1 MPTFH
6 RTRLAPTPSG
16 YLHLGNVVSFV
27 ITAGL
32 ARKYG
37 AKILLRMDDMD
48 HERVRPE
55 YVQDI
60 FDTLAYLN
68 IPWDEGPRSVAEA
81 ERNWSQRHRMP
92 LYHEALL
99 QLVDAGQV
107 FACSCSRAELARH
120 SKDGSYPGTCINRH
134 IPLDAPDVSWR
145 MKTPAGAMVRIVDL
159 SEGRQEFTLPASIR
173 HFVVRKRDG
182 DPAYQLTS
190 VVDDLHYGVDLV
202 VRGEDLFDSTLA
214 QAYLA
219 EHLPANAFS
228 NTVFHHHTLMT
239 EPDGRKMSKSAGA
252 GSIKYMRA
260 QGTEPGE
267 VFSQI
272 AHCFGLEGGCASWE
286 ALFAWLQY

>member
-27 ITAGL
+27 TTAGL

-48 HERVRPE
+48 HDRVRPE

-60 FDTLAYLN
+60 FDTLAYLK
-68 IPWDEGPRSVAEA
+68 IPWDEGPRSVAES
-81 ERNWSQRHRMP
+81 ESNWSQRHRMP

-99 QLVDAGQV
+99 QLVDGGQV

-159 SEGRQEFTLPASIR
+159 SEGRQEFTLPATKSETTINDA
-173 HFVVRKRDG
+173 VSEE
-182 DPAYQLTS
+182 AAA
-190 VVDDLHYGVDLV
+190 LV
-202 VRGEDLFDSTLA
+202 T
-214 QAYLA
+214 
-219 EHLPANAFS
+219 
-228 NTVFHHHTLMT
+228 T
-239 EPDGRKMSKSAGA
+239 
-252 GSIKYMRA
+252 I
-260 QGTEPGE
+260 
-267 VFSQI
+267 
-272 AHCFGLEGGCASWE
+272 
-286 ALFAWLQY
+286 